1 MLKIETIKVTSFEQ
15 NCRVLYDDKSPGAI
29 VVDPGGDVERI
40 IGCLGDIGKTC
51 EEIWLTHSHLDHA
64 GGVSSL
70 KNEFGCPVVGHRA
83 GQPIRESIAAIAQM
97 YGASGFENCPE
108 PDLYV
113 EHGDVL
119 KKLGLEW
126 KVLFTP
132 GHDPG
137 HVCFYCE
144 SEGVLLCGDTVFAG
158 SIGRTDLPG
167 GDLKTL
173 LYAIRDNI
181 LVLPDGVRLLNGHG
195 PETTVGRERHENPF
209 LSGRL

>member
-1 MLKIETIKVTSFEQ
+1 MLNIETIKVTSFEQ
-15 NCRVLYDDKSPGAI
+15 NCRVLYSDNESQAV
-29 VVDPGGDVERI
+29 VVDPGGDVQRI
-40 IGCLGDIGKTC
+40 VGRLGEIGKTC
-51 EEIWLTHSHLDHA
+51 GEIWLTHGHLDHA
-64 GGVSSL
+64 GGVRSL
-70 KNEFGCPVVGHRA
+70 KAKFGCPVVGHRA

-97 YGASGFENCPE
+97 YGVLGFDNCPE

-119 KKLGLEW
+119 QKLDLEW

-132 GHDPG
+132 GHAPG

-144 SEGVLLCGDTVFAG
+144 SERVLLCGDTVFAG

-181 LVLPDGVRLLNGHG
+181 LVLPDEVRLLNGHG
-195 PETTVGRERHENPF
+195 PETTVGRERLENPF